1 MIEIN
6 CDCGTPL
13 RAPEAEANLAI
24 GCPKCRKSIRPVSA
38 EQLPD
43 GAGAADFD
51 TRLVVTEGPAHVG
64 EQLVLGGCMEIELGK
79 QPERHIPLAGKM
91 VSRNHCKL
99 VRLDFGPSRWKLID
113 NKSTNGCFINGAR
126 AYEQELRDGD
136 EITVGDYTLKF
147 LSDAARPAPAPVKA
161 IPVGGPVCPS
171 CSQPLPVNT
180 KICVEC
186 GIYIDTGKPLV
197 TAKGF
202 DEDDLAV
209 RADTWIRIV
218 SWIIP
223 FGLFPVAS
231 EAFGTRRPVTTWVI
245 AIATVIV
252 SCMFFAVMISSDE
265 PSAGALNLMLWS
277 GDREGMIADA
287 RETQAI
293 LERERIAAE
302 KARRQQPPAGR
313 PMTRS
318 EQQREFE
325 RMMAEAER
333 EMEEMEAA
341 DEEAG
346 MSPDDALALAEG
358 GVDFKWY
365 QFLTHALLHDGP
377 MHLAGNLLFL
387 LVFGMRVNELI
398 GNLKMSIVY
407 PLLAI
412 AGGAAHFISTRQED
426 FHPCLGASGAIMGL
440 AGMYFVL
447 FPVHKVHM
455 AIWFRGGML
464 TGWRCFYKVFT
475 MGGFWL
481 LLLWIGFNDV
491 LPTLLGA
498 SDGVSHWAHL
508 GGFLVGMGIALT
520 LLLTRMTNARGGD
533 LLSVTLGKHAWAL
546 VGKPTTRKDPP
557 PAPPAPRAVSLNYGG

>member
-1 MIEIN
+1 MIDVY
-6 CDCGTPL
+6 CDCGSSL
-13 RAPEAEANLAI
+13 RAAESEANLAVA
-24 GCPKCRKSIRPVSA
+24 CPGCRKTLRPVSA
-38 EQLPD
+38 EQLPE

-51 TRLVVTEGPAHVG
+51 TRLVVTEGPGHVG
-64 EQLVLGGCMEIELGK
+64 DQLLLGGCMEIELGK
-79 QPERHIPLAGKM
+79 QPERHISLMGKR

-99 VRLDFGPSRWKLID
+99 VRLDFGPSRWKLVD
-113 NKSTNGCFINGAR
+113 NKSTNGCFVNGTR
-126 AYEQELRDGD
+126 VYEHELHDGD

-161 IPVGGPVCPS
+161 IPVGGPTCPS
-171 CSQPLPVNT
+171 CAQPLPVNT
-180 KICVEC
+180 RICVEC

-202 DEDDLAV
+202 DEDDLAI

-231 EAFGTRRPVTTWVI
+231 EAFGTRKPVTTWVI
-245 AIATVIV
+245 TIATVIA
-252 SCMFFAVMISSDE
+252 SCLFFAVMISADE
-265 PSAGALNLMLWS
+265 PSPGALNLMLWS
-277 GDREGMIADA
+277 GDREQMVADA
-287 RETQAI
+287 REAKDI
-293 LERERIAAE
+293 LDRERQAAE
-302 KARRQQPPAGR
+302 QARRQQPPNAG
-313 PMTRS
+313 PMTRA
-318 EQQREFE
+318 QRQREIE
-325 RMMAEAER
+325 QMLAEAEA
-333 EMEEMEAA
+333 EMEAA
-341 DEEAG
+341 EYEEEGAL
-346 MSPDDALALAEG
+346 SPDDALQLAER
-358 GVDFKWY
+358 GVGVKWY

-407 PLLAI
+407 PLLAL
-412 AGGAAHFISTRQED
+412 AGGAAHFISTRHED

-447 FPVHKVHM
+447 FPIHKVHM

-464 TGWRCFYKVFT
+464 TGWRCFYKIWT

-508 GGFLVGMGIALT
+508 GGFLVGMAAALM
-520 LLLTRMTNARGGD
+520 LLMTRMVNARGGD
-533 LLSVTLGKHAWAL
+533 LLSVALGKRAWAL

-557 PAPPAPRAVSLNYGG
+557 ATPRAVSLNYTG